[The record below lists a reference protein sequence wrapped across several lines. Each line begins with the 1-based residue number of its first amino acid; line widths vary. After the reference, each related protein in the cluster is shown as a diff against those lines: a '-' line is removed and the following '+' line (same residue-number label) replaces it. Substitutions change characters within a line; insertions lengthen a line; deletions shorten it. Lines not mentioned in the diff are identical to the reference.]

1 MKVRSALVLIAFG
14 LVAPAWAQQPPQQV
28 SAGDA
33 AAYVLNEIARVSS
46 LGTQALGA
54 CQQGGAALK
63 AENDKLKAEIA
74 KLKDATKPSTES
86 GQK

>member
-1 MKVRSALVLIAFG
+1 MNYALALAVVMLSSACL
-14 LVAPAWAQQPPQQV
+14 AQQPQQQV

-33 AAYVLNEIARVSS
+33 AAFVLSEIARVSS